1 MNIKR
6 IAPVVMAGVMIFSL
20 TACGNKGNEAAPEV
34 KPVNMVV
41 YIENDRDVDIT
52 GLSVY
57 SDVRVDEKQQQDNPE
72 NTGVSSLL
80 GEDKL
85 TPGDVV
91 EIKLTVDDPMANAKQ
106 AEDGTVTGEQKFVVA
121 VTDINGNAIEYTGQ
135 TLKNDCYLV
144 ITDTGIDMYDSYE
157 LGSAAS
163 DLEDEVTE
171 AKNDINEAV
180 DEANQSLDNLN
191 ENIDGTDSVASS
203 EGSDGD
209 ENTGNAENIEG

>member
-6 IAPVVMAGVMIFSL
+6 IAPVVMAGVMVFSL
-20 TACGNKGNEAAPEV
+20 TACGDKGNEVAPEV

-121 VTDINGNAIEYTGQ
+121 VTDINGNSIEYTGQ

-144 ITDTGIDMYDSYE
+144 ITDNGIDMYDSYE

-163 DLEDEVTE
+163 DLEDEATE

-180 DEANQSLDNLN
+180 DEANQALDNLT
-191 ENIDGTDSVASS
+191 ENTDETGSVDGSA
-203 EGSDGD
+203 DG
-209 ENTGNAENIEG
+209 ENTGNVENVEG